1 MNKEHLKKIDR
12 HVGQKVRQA
21 RIFRGMSQ
29 EDLAVAI
36 GLTFQQVQKY
46 ENGSNRLSA
55 SRIYQIAK
63 ILRLKPAYF
72 FEGLPEYR
80 DEDIAPFTIEH
91 IRLIRYYDAA
101 PKEVQKEFFKL
112 IKSVVGP

>member
-72 FEGLPEYR
+72 FEGLPEYGD
-80 DEDIAPFTIEH
+80 DEIAPFTIEH
-91 IRLIRYYDAA
+91 VRLIRYYDAA

-112 IKSVVGP
+112 IKSVCGP